1 MCVYIQVRAWRFQ
14 RSTWDAAPFGCRVDC
29 FSSFL
34 SKQFSKALPA
44 LDRQPIMWAWKKF
57 THRFLA
63 NGCSPWRQNWSYS
76 GMRLCKDEAD
86 REDADYESRALH
98 HEQWWLWKNPA
109 PKMPEVESM
118 SICAIAITRPW
129 PFPFIHIP
137 QPFFPSSVSF
147 EENMNLLA
155 KEPRCSF
162 LLRSASEQSLCD
174 STKADWGTL
183 FEPVPLK
190 WATELLSWS
199 SSA

>member
-1 MCVYIQVRAWRFQ
+1 MDALHGDKTGATQGCVYVKIRQTERMQ
-14 RSTWDAAPFGCRVDC
+14 II
-29 FSSFL
+29 
-34 SKQFSKALPA
+34 KAEHWL
-44 LDRQPIMWAWKKF
+44 Q
-57 THRFLA
+57 
-63 NGCSPWRQNWSYS
+63 
-76 GMRLCKDEAD
+76 
-86 REDADYESRALH
+86 
-98 HEQWWLWKNPA
+98 EQLWLWKNPA
-109 PKMPEVESM
+109 PKIPEVESM
-118 SICAIAITRPW
+118 SLVPF
-129 PFPFIHIP
+129 PQPGPDLFPFIHIP

-199 SSA
+199 SSAQNYQPFENVFPPPKVYITNH